1 MSKRAIVVVSLAG
14 LVVVAAAFVLG
25 RSTVSSAPPPAAAS
39 LSGYTDGFEAGR
51 AAGIQEGR
59 ALQAGQA
66 LTGAE
71 RDTATAAFN
80 AGYRAGVNDVFG
92 GYDGGW
98 STGVPYAVTLV
109 GGTGGATYR
118 ISSRVELRPGV
129 DYFLCPD
136 HKTLC
141 QAPDATRGTPH

>member
-1 MSKRAIVVVSLAG
+1 MSQRARIVVTVAG
-14 LVVVAAAFVLG
+14 LVVVSAAFVLG
-25 RSTVSSAPPPAAAS
+25 RSTVNSSPPSVPS
-39 LSGYTDGFEAGR
+39 PSGYTDGFEAGR

-59 ALQAGQA
+59 ALQAGQG

-80 AGYRAGVNDVFG
+80 AGYRAGVDDVFG

-109 GGTGGATYR
+109 AGTGGATYR
-118 ISSRVELRPGV
+118 ILSRLELRPGV

-136 HKTLC
+136 GKTLC
-141 QAPDATRGTPH
+141 QAPDKTRGTPH